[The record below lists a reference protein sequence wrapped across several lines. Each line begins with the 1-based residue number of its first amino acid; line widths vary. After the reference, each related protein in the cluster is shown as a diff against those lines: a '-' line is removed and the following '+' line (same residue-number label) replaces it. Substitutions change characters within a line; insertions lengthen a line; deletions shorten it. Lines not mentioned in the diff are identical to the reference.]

1 MRENNFSLQLYM
13 KELEQAI
20 KILKKVYL
28 RQDKI
33 NDETMK
39 LLKYIYTLE
48 KAYDILN
55 YIKEV

>member
-1 MRENNFSLQLYM
+1 M

-55 YIKEV
+55 YLKEV